1 MWNRQLLLSAIVAST
16 FVAVAPAAEAR
27 VDVFISVPPPPM
39 RHEVVPAP
47 RVGYVWAPGYW
58 NWHSNRHVWA
68 KGHWER
74 ERVGYYYHPH
84 RWSQQQGWSH
94 QPGRWDRNA
103 PMGDRDGDGVR
114 NYEDRRPDDARRY

>member
-1 MWNRQLLLSAIVAST
+1 
-16 FVAVAPAAEAR
+16 
-27 VDVFISVPPPPM
+27 M

-47 RVGYVWAPGYW
+47 RAGYVWAPGYW

-84 RWSQQQGWSH
+84 RWSQQQGWYH

-114 NYEDRRPDDARRY
+114 NYEDHRPDDPRRY